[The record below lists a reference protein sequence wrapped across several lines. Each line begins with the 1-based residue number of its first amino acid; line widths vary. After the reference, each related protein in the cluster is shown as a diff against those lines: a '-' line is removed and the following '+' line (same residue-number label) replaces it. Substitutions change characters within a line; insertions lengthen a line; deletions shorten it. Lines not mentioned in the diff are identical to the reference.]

1 MTGGEEEPKKGEGK
15 GFAGLSSLVSDV
27 DTTPPPPAP
36 KKEPAAE
43 ASSAGRPAPQPAQP
57 QPSQQ
62 RQTYQEP
69 AQPPSGGSSAGKWV
83 LGIAAVIG
91 LFWLI
96 GQSNNTSTTSSAP
109 HYSQP
114 EQTATPSYAPPA
126 EPQAPSRPQESIP
139 PVGQNQVL
147 STAQIRYCLAEDIRM
162 DGAKSAI
169 NNYIDADVDRFNA
182 MVADY
187 NSRCSSFQ
195 YQTNNRGRNDLNSA
209 QRDIEPFKVELKN
222 EGRSRFTQSSVS
234 SASSL
239 SSSQMPETSISN
251 NSALVNA
258 LLDAMRIKPGTLERL
273 GDSGKAIVA
282 IANAGFV
289 NLKPDERI
297 DYSDYRIFRKP
308 FFVLGQELVVIDE
321 EYFDVYVGCCVSP
334 GVEITVKISGSLD
347 QMQNFAQ
354 ENRCTLSR
362 DSDENYFGPQIS
374 IPDAPKGTYAQ
385 LSCKERDA
393 R

>member
-1 MTGGEEEPKKGEGK
+1 MTGGEEEQKKGENK

-27 DTTPPPPAP
+27 DTTSPQPAP
-36 KKEPAAE
+36 KKEPAA
-43 ASSAGRPAPQPAQP
+43 SAPNAGQSAQPRPQPN
-57 QPSQQ
+57 QQ

-69 AQPPSGGSSAGKWV
+69 AQPSSGGSSAGKWV

-91 LFWLI
+91 VFWLI
-96 GQSNNTSTTSSAP
+96 GQANKTTTTSSAP
-109 HYSQP
+109 AYYPP

-126 EPQAPSRPQESIP
+126 ETQAPSRPEESMP

-162 DGAKSAI
+162 ESAKSAI

-187 NSRCSSFQ
+187 NSRCSSFR

-209 QRDIEPFKVELKN
+209 QRDIEPFKVELQN
-222 EGRSRFTQSSVS
+222 EGRGRFTRYSVS
-234 SASSL
+234 SATSL
-239 SSSQMPETSISN
+239 SLSQMPESSISN
-251 NSALVNA
+251 NSALESA
-258 LLDAMRIKPGTLERL
+258 LLNAMRLKPGTLERL
-273 GDSGKAIVA
+273 GDSGKAIAA

-289 NLKPDERI
+289 NLKPDERV
-297 DYSDYRIFRKP
+297 DYSDYRIVRKP

-334 GVEITVKISGSLD
+334 GVAITVKISGSLD
-347 QMQNFAQ
+347 QIQNFAQ

-362 DSDENYFGPQIS
+362 DSDEYYLEPQIS